1 MGTVSS
7 MTGYGNVKIQTE
19 LGELN
24 IDVRSV
30 NSRFLDFSFRCLE
43 EFRPFEPKIRELVA
57 STVARGKVE
66 VRFNLTAPPRSALL
80 ISTNRRFLNFF
91 PCRSRYLRWRL
102 TRPNYP

>member
-24 IDVRSV
+24 VDVRSV

-43 EFRPFEPKIRELVA
+43 EFRPFEPQNSR
-57 STVARGKVE
+57 
-66 VRFNLTAPPRSALL
+66 
-80 ISTNRRFLNFF
+80 ISRLDRRQ
-91 PCRSRYLRWRL
+91 RQS
-102 TRPNYP
+102 

>member
-30 NSRFLDFSFRCLE
+30 NSRF
-43 EFRPFEPKIRELVA
+43 
-57 STVARGKVE
+57 
-66 VRFNLTAPPRSALL
+66 
-80 ISTNRRFLNFF
+80 
-91 PCRSRYLRWRL
+91 
-102 TRPNYP
+102 